1 MTEELTV
8 IITATLTLKYA
19 FVNAF
24 FIPPTYEIRV
34 NRRSV
39 VLLVKCC
46 LKLLPQFS
54 SHLNSTCYK

>member
-46 LKLLPQFS
+46 LNS
-54 SHLNSTCYK
+54 SHSFQAI